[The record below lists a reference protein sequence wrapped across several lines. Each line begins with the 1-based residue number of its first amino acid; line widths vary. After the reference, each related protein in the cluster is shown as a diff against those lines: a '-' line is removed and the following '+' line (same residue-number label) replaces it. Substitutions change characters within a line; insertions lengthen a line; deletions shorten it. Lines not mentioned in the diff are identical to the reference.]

1 MDPFYIVVISIIYAI
16 KMTCKGI
23 CSRYK
28 AQKPVGTGRY
38 ASGQRRCQICE
49 IFINWEGLWCP
60 CCGYRLRTKPRNL
73 KYKAKL
79 RARVE
84 ADAASLKSQTVQVP
98 QVEVVSAESSD
109 FVKTTLETAV
119 SEGWTKTKTVEEL
132 RKSEGRMTIKRA
144 RELTKEA
151 FDSKKTTVETP
162 AIQTAESSDF
172 VKTTLETAVSEGWTK
187 TKTVEEL
194 RKSEERMTIK
204 KARDLVKEAFKT
216 NSEPIAIKA

>member
-1 MDPFYIVVISIIYAI
+1 
-16 KMTCKGI
+16 MTCKGI

-84 ADAASLKSQTVQVP
+84 ADAASAKSQTIEVSQVATITAA
-98 QVEVVSAESSD
+98 SSSD
-109 FVKTTLETAV
+109 FVKTTLENAV
-119 SEGWTKTKTVEEL
+119 SEGWTKTKTIEEL
-132 RKSEGRMTIKRA
+132 RKSEEHITIKKA

-151 FDSKKTTVETP
+151 FDVKNVPVEVP
-162 AIQTAESSDF
+162 VKVTAPLSDF
-172 VKTTLETAVSEGWTK
+172 VKTTLENAVSEGWTK
-187 TKTVEEL
+187 TKTIEEL
-194 RKSEERMTIK
+194 RKSEEHITIK
-204 KARDLVKEAFKT
+204 KARNLVNEAFETK
-216 NSEPIAIKA
+216 SEPIAIKA

>member
-1 MDPFYIVVISIIYAI
+1 
-16 KMTCKGI
+16 MTCKGI

-84 ADAASLKSQTVQVP
+84 ADAASAKSRTIEVAQVAT
-98 QVEVVSAESSD
+98 VSASSSD
-109 FVKTTLETAV
+109 FVKTTFRNCCL
-119 SEGWTKTKTVEEL
+119 
-132 RKSEGRMTIKRA
+132 
-144 RELTKEA
+144 
-151 FDSKKTTVETP
+151 
-162 AIQTAESSDF
+162 
-172 VKTTLETAVSEGWTK
+172 
-187 TKTVEEL
+187 
-194 RKSEERMTIK
+194 
-204 KARDLVKEAFKT
+204 
-216 NSEPIAIKA
+216 

>member
-1 MDPFYIVVISIIYAI
+1 
-16 KMTCKGI
+16 MTCKGI

-84 ADAASLKSQTVQVP
+84 ADAASIKIQNVETP
-98 QVEVVSAESSD
+98 QVVKIDVASSE
-109 FVKTTLETAV
+109 FVKETLQVAV
-119 SEGWTKTKTVEEL
+119 SESWTKTKSVAEL
-132 RKSEGRMTIKRA
+132 RKSEG
-144 RELTKEA
+144 
-151 FDSKKTTVETP
+151 
-162 AIQTAESSDF
+162 
-172 VKTTLETAVSEGWTK
+172 
-187 TKTVEEL
+187 
-194 RKSEERMTIK
+194 MTIK
-204 KARDLVKEAFKT
+204 KARELVKEAFEAK
-216 NSEPIAIKA
+216 SKPIAIKA